1 MDDSFIKEQLARILL
16 ENPEIMQDAIAR
28 MLSQGEIG
36 IDIFKYTSY
45 ESDMVKL
52 DISVANTIV
61 FTQQYS
67 I

>member
-28 MLSQGEIG
+28 MLSQGEIE

-45 ESDMVKL
+45 DSDVIKL
-52 DISVANTIV
+52 DISVGNQQV
-61 FTQQYS
+61 FTKQYA